1 MTTKKGLT
9 PRAGVTA
16 LDRAVEL
23 TTPQSLVHIKHTISL
38 QQYKYFLLFFDE
50 MSIFLESGIEPD
62 EKGFYSIR
70 MEKISERIG
79 YEPNKKEI
87 WNDLVKL
94 KNETIAVNYLMKD
107 GQPIKYGAG
116 YISEW
121 AISNSFIKFK
131 FPSFFV
137 EVAKKFKEHRR
148 LFLELN
154 WEIFNSFTGKYEAIL
169 YKLCKDY
176 EKSGGKRT
184 PEFSIDGFKE
194 YMGIKDGEYQEFKR
208 LAMRVINEPIKKIN
222 ESQLSD
228 IKISA
233 QYNTKGRKVVG
244 LYFEIES
251 RNQQSL
257 PIGNDNADDPFMIAR
272 VPIPMTLQTEY
283 LKTHTLEDAKL
294 CIQAANEWIDG
305 KIKAGETVVHGR
317 AYRKALEENWKP
329 NKKDI
334 EAQVKVIEAK
344 QVHVTKNEAA
354 KEKAETQEVEEKR
367 KRLESLENEFNSLP
381 ESEKN
386 NIRLD
391 FEKQLNSTLARTWSK
406 AKAKNP
412 TTPEEWISVKV
423 DFFRFYG
430 NFNK

>member
-1 MTTKKGLT
+1 
-9 PRAGVTA
+9 
-16 LDRAVEL
+16 
-23 TTPQSLVHIKHTISL
+23 
-38 QQYKYFLLFFDE
+38 
-50 MSIFLESGIEPD
+50 
-62 EKGFYSIR
+62 
-70 MEKISERIG
+70 
-79 YEPNKKEI
+79 
-87 WNDLVKL
+87 
-94 KNETIAVNYLMKD
+94 
-107 GQPIKYGAG
+107 
-116 YISEW
+116 
-121 AISNSFIKFK
+121 
-131 FPSFFV
+131 
-137 EVAKKFKEHRR
+137 

-184 PEFSIDGFKE
+184 PEFSIEGFKE

-228 IKISA
+228 IKITA

-329 NKKDI
+329 NKKDV

-344 QVHVTKNEAA
+344 QAHATKNEAA
-354 KEKAETQEVEEKR
+354 KEKAEAQEAEDKKKR
-367 KRLESLENEFNSLP
+367 FDLLASDFDSLP
-381 ESEKN
+381 ESDKAA
-386 NIRLD
+386 IRSA
-391 FEKQLNSTLARTWSK
+391 FESQLNQTLAISWNK

-412 TTPEEWISVKV
+412 ANPQEWISVRA
-423 DFFRFYG
+423 DFLRFYE
-430 NFNK
+430 KTKST